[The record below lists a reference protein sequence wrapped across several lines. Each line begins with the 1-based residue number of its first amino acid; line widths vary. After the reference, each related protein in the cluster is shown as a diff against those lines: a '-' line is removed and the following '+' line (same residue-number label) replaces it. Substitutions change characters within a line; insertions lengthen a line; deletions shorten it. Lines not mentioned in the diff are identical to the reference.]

1 MTPNKTSQSEPDPTS
16 ISPEPK
22 KSLLVRILHQ
32 RFLLVALVV
41 LLFLGGLFGW
51 QYLHSGKTAQILL
64 NPAPPV
70 VTHSGPIPAPL
81 HPAPLPPVA
90 KEPEVQV
97 PAPAPAKEP
106 PAEEAP
112 GHLAPPT
119 HVVEPP
125 RPMVEG
131 EAFTQALIKIMDDQ
145 VNQRWFGWR
154 PSSILFG
161 KLGLTDNVNNEQI
174 GVLQVARR
182 SVVALNENLTRFA
195 NTEAYN
201 PRVNEAMNYL
211 MVSADKYWFP
221 SAPGKYREAMNDL
234 QVYIYNL
241 RRGQAKFYTR
251 VNGLIA
257 LLNDYRDLLGSCYN
271 NLVKDTEADGSTVS
285 WTTEDDYF
293 YYSRGVALG
302 IYQMLESL
310 KIDFKAE
317 LQKKNSLL
325 MINDAI
331 TALKKASELSPW
343 LVTDGGKDG
352 FLANHRANMSTYIGQ
367 AQNVL
372 NSLRHQLATN

>member
-1 MTPNKTSQSEPDPTS
+1 MTPNKTSQSEPDP
-16 ISPEPK
+16 ISPLSEPK
-22 KSLLVRILHQ
+22 KSLLLRILQQ
-32 RFLLVALVV
+32 RFLLVALVI

-51 QYLHSGKTAQILL
+51 QYLHRGKTSQELL
-64 NPAPPV
+64 TQSSPVHTPGAPTPPALPSTPAPP
-70 VTHSGPIPAPL
+70 A
-81 HPAPLPPVA
+81 A
-90 KEPEVQV
+90 KEPEV
-97 PAPAPAKEP
+97 PAPAPAPSKEP
-106 PAEEAP
+106 PPQESP
-112 GHLAPPT
+112 GHVPPPT
-119 HVVEPP
+119 HVVEPS
-125 RPMVEG
+125 RPQVEG
-131 EAFTQALIKIMDDQ
+131 EAFTRALIKIMDEE

-161 KLGLTDNVNNEQI
+161 KLALTDNVNNEQI

-182 SVVALNENLTRFA
+182 SVLALNENLTRFA

-211 MVSADKYWFP
+211 MVSPDKYWFP

-234 QVYIYNL
+234 NWYIHDL
-241 RRGQAKFYTR
+241 KLGQAKFYTR
-251 VNGLIA
+251 VNSLIA

-271 NLVKDTEADGSTVS
+271 NLVKDTEADGSAVS

-302 IYQMLESL
+302 IYQMLEAL

-317 LQKKNSLL
+317 LEKKNSLA
-325 MINDAI
+325 MTDDAI
-331 TALKKASELSPW
+331 AALKKASELSPW

-352 FLANHRANMSTYIGQ
+352 ILANHRANMSTYIGQ

-372 NSLRHQLATN
+372 NSLRRQLATN